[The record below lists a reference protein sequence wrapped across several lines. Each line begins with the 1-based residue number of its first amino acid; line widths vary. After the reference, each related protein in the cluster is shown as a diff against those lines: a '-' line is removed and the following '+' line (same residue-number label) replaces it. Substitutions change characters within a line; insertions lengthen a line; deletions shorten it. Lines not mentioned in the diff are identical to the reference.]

1 MAKRLT
7 LKYGH
12 LGAGPRIHRFLI
24 ISPYFTEVADQIV
37 KFSEYLISEETGRWN
52 CIKVGIS
59 EYLLFHILCLFC
71 VYFVYPFLRQKKF
84 NYPLMAGH
92 YHYYAKMSE
101 SSANPINLILIL
113 YVLARVFSLYDF

>member
-1 MAKRLT
+1 MVKWQVNEGEKNKAIF
-7 LKYGH
+7 
-12 LGAGPRIHRFLI
+12 AVSVLI
-24 ISPYFTEVADQIV
+24 
-37 KFSEYLISEETGRWN
+37 
-52 CIKVGIS
+52 VGGTKS
-59 EYLLFHILCLFC
+59 VRNELLHFGSTFC

-113 YVLARVFSLYDF
+113 HVLARVFSLYDF